1 MSQENLELF
10 HKGMEAFL
18 RHDIEPL
25 LETSDPEIDWY
36 PFSAQVE
43 GDVAYHGHQ
52 GVRRWWANLNATFEE
67 FEATIDEVRDE
78 DDIVMALGRLRA
90 RFKSASLWIP
100 KSAGWSAS
108 AMASPCGVAHTKAMP
123 MLSKPPGCRGRRC
136 PRGRRPREARLHLD
150 LATGSGRRGYARRG
164 PRAGADGRWRARVF

>member
-67 FEATIDEVRDE
+67 FEASIDEVRDE
-78 DDIVMALGRLRA
+78 GDVVMALGRLRA
-90 RFKSASLWIP
+90 RFRSGITLDSEVGWVVRFHDGLAVWGRAYQSHAEAVQA
-100 KSAGWSAS
+100 AG
-108 AMASPCGVAHTKAMP
+108 
-123 MLSKPPGCRGRRC
+123 L
-136 PRGRRPREARLHLD
+136 RE
-150 LATGSGRRGYARRG
+150 
-164 PRAGADGRWRARVF
+164 